1 MTARHIYMCKQS
13 ITSMSIL
20 LEAKGTKICGSKVE
34 DAENG
39 GHSNTY
45 ISTKKELQNINERG
59 PCV

>member
-1 MTARHIYMCKQS
+1 MCKQS